1 MERLEGSDVASWWGR
16 GQVVRTRQ
24 GRKRARIV
32 RWQGRNGGRMVK
44 WQGGRCLALFKS
56 GGDRG

>member
-1 MERLEGSDVASWWGR
+1 MASWLGR
-16 GQVVRTRQ
+16 GQVVRRGQ